1 MKTILAFVQKK
12 NLLFKIIL
20 YSLVGFLFIT
30 RFHYVI
36 LLKVSSDL
44 TNEINETSKRMIEQ
58 SYNTADILLS
68 STYNYYSQLF
78 LTNEWINIAMFDKDF
93 TPNDI
98 YKINSQLNNFKQT
111 NPLISSIYVYNYN
124 RRLVFSSALTF
135 STIDNFFDKGM
146 TDLLEHGKMNGQ
158 VYLSPGKP
166 PFRFPIVLV
175 PEKAKI

>member
-20 YSLVGFLFIT
+20 SYSLVGFLFIT
-30 RFHYVI
+30 GFSYVI

-93 TPNDI
+93 TQNDI

-124 RRLVFSSALTF
+124 RRLVFSSVLTF

-146 TDLLEHGKMNGQ
+146 TDLLEHGKMNGAGQ
-158 VYLSPGKP
+158 IYP
-166 PFRFPIVLV
+166 PESHLFVSQ
-175 PEKAKI
+175 